1 VTRAQRA
8 VLGGCALG
16 LATGWNVANTGA
28 VAQALANT
36 YDIGLATVGLF
47 TTALFV
53 THLALQIPAGKL
65 SDRLGPRRVGFAG
78 LVVIAVFSALSLIEH
93 DTAPTIVL
101 RAATGVGTGLAFVAG
116 SAYVRTQGGS
126 PFAQGLFG
134 GVGLAGGGFAL
145 AIVPPVESWL
155 GWRAPFATSL
165 VIALGG
171 LLILVAS
178 PRDGPRLAR
187 PAGDR
192 AGPGILRDTR
202 LYPLAVLYA
211 ASLGLSIVI
220 GNWVVTLLHRQ
231 GGLDKGTAGA
241 IGALSLSLGIVTR
254 PLGGWILRSRPE
266 RMRAAVGASLLAGAL
281 GTLLLAA
288 AKPSELT
295 ACGAALVGLAAGIP
309 FAPAFTGAALT
320 RPDASAAAVGFV
332 NGAASVVALLGTPLL
347 GLTFSL
353 PGGGRTG
360 FAVAAGLWLA
370 AFALLP
376 SAARLGAAPELAPTA
391 ARSPSG

>member
-1 VTRAQRA
+1 VTRGQRA
-8 VLGGCALG
+8 VLGGCVLG

-28 VAQALANT
+28 VAQALANA
-36 YDIGLATVGLF
+36 YGVGLATVGLF

-53 THLALQIPAGKL
+53 THLALQIPAGKA
-65 SDRLGPRRVGFAG
+65 SDRFGPRRVGLIG
-78 LVVIAVFSALSLIEH
+78 LVVIAVFTAISLIAH
-93 DTAPTIVL
+93 DTALTIVM

-116 SAYVRTQGGS
+116 SAYVRAQGGS

-165 VIALGG
+165 AIAIAG
-171 LLILVAS
+171 LLVLAAS
-178 PRDGPRLAR
+178 PRDGASRRA
-187 PAGDR
+187 AGGDR
-192 AGPGILRDTR
+192 RGPGILRDSR
-202 LYPLAVLYA
+202 LYPLAILYA

-241 IGALSLSLGIVTR
+241 IGALSLALGIVTR
-254 PLGGWILRSRPE
+254 PLGGWILRSHPD
-266 RMRAAVGASLLAGAL
+266 RMRAAVGSSLLAGSA

-288 AKPSELT
+288 AKPPAL
-295 ACGAALVGLAAGIP
+295 AAAGAALVGLAAGIP
-309 FAPAFTGAALT
+309 FASAFTGAALI

-332 NGAASVVALLGTPLL
+332 NGAASVVALVGTPLL
-347 GLTFSL
+347 GLTFSM

-360 FAVAAGLWLA
+360 FVVAAGLWLA

-376 SAARLGAAPELAPTA
+376 SAARLGVTA
-391 ARSPSG
+391 TVTRSPSG

>member
-1 VTRAQRA
+1 VTRNHRA
-8 VLGGCALG
+8 VAGGCALG

-36 YDIGLATVGLF
+36 YGIGLATVGLF

-53 THLALQIPAGKL
+53 THLALQIPAGKA
-65 SDRLGPRRVGFAG
+65 SDRFGPRRVGLSG
-78 LVVIAVFSALSLIEH
+78 LVVIAAFSSLSLIAH
-93 DTAPTIVL
+93 DTALTIAS

-145 AIVPPVESWL
+145 AIVPPVEDWV

-165 VIALGG
+165 CIAIAG
-171 LLILVAS
+171 LLLLAVS
-178 PRDGPRLAR
+178 PGDGAPR
-187 PAGDR
+187 R
-192 AGPGILRDTR
+192 ATGGERRGSGILRDSR

-231 GGLDKGTAGA
+231 GGLEKGTAGA
-241 IGALSLSLGIVTR
+241 IGALSLALGIVTR
-254 PLGGWILRSRPE
+254 PLGGWILRSRPN
-266 RMRAAVGASLLAGAL
+266 RMRSAVGASLLAGAL

-288 AKPSELT
+288 AKPT
-295 ACGAALVGLAAGIP
+295 AVAVLGATLVGLAAGIP

-320 RPDASAAAVGFV
+320 RPDAAAAAVGFV
-332 NGAASVVALLGTPLL
+332 NGAASVVALAGTPLL

-360 FAVAAGLWLA
+360 FVVAAGLWLC

-376 SAARLGAAPELAPTA
+376 GAARLGVATA
-391 ARSPSG
+391 ATRSPSG